1 MKKLLTKS
9 GICLLFIILAMCA
22 VVNAS
27 DKRVRAAASGRI
39 SVATDRDAYSVYN
52 VMRISVEVYNNG
64 EIPIRIRPIGKPVKI
79 DPIDAND
86 LDTVFVADLED
97 GPADVVIELPNKK
110 RIIGY
115 ARLTPLRRYRNSD
128 VQQEFLPRKK
138 SIVLPLLGSGFVL
151 PHSTRIISN
160 AYVLLRPLRQL
171 SDPNVLEAEWE
182 NIPADVNTPPE
193 PVEAVATYP
202 VAPGD
207 YLLSCTVVNMAGNR
221 RAVAQKIIRIL
232 RPKIRPVPVNVN

>member
-1 MKKLLTKS
+1 MKKLLRNY
-9 GICLLFIILAMCA
+9 GVCLLFILLAMCTA
-22 VVNAS
+22 VNAS
-27 DKRVRAAASGRI
+27 DKRVRAAADGHI

-52 VMRISVEVYNNG
+52 VMRISVEAYNNG
-64 EIPIRIRPIGKPVKI
+64 EIPIIIRPIGKPVKI

-97 GPADVVIELPNKK
+97 GPADVVIKRPNKK

-138 SIVLPLLGSGFVL
+138 TIVLPLLGSAFVP

-160 AYVLLRPLRQL
+160 AYVLLRPLRRL
-171 SDPNVLEAEWE
+171 NDPNLLEAEWE
-182 NIPADVNTPPE
+182 NIPVDVNNIPLK
-193 PVEAVATYP
+193 PVKAV
-202 VAPGD
+202 D
-207 YLLSCTVVNMAGNR
+207 RKSVV
-221 RAVAQKIIRIL
+221 
-232 RPKIRPVPVNVN
+232 